1 MLLLPCQIEHYDMA
15 RGGLH
20 MSGGKSR
27 RCMPNSVERCV
38 AIQHNLYGFGF
49 LLPWL
54 LGFLLFCFYPF
65 VQSLIY
71 SFTNYNMTAS
81 IEFVGLNNYINLVT
95 RDKTFAKSV
104 EVTLTYVAIGVPLQL
119 IVALALAMV
128 LNKGIPGLKYFRAAY
143 YLPALMGGSVAVGIL
158 WQQVFGVNG
167 IFNDLLK
174 MLGFPS
180 TVTGISWVKSPN
192 YAVYSLI
199 LLRVWQFGSPMIIFL
214 AGLKQVPEELYESAA
229 LDGANMRK
237 RFIHITLPMISPIIL
252 FNLVMQIIS
261 AFQTFTS
268 AYIVGGTTG
277 ATGGVANSL
286 LFYTIYLYRVG
297 FEYFK
302 MGIASAIGW
311 ILLIIIGFFTVIVF
325 RTSSYWVYY
334 SD

>member
-1 MLLLPCQIEHYDMA
+1 
-15 RGGLH
+15 
-20 MSGGKSR
+20 
-27 RCMPNSVERCV
+27 
-38 AIQHNLYGFGF
+38 
-49 LLPWL
+49 
-54 LGFLLFCFYPF
+54 
-65 VQSLIY
+65 
-71 SFTNYNMTAS
+71 MTAS